1 MRSSSIALNVV
12 VSRVDHSI
20 GWAAKPS
27 GGRLPKEVRVHG
39 VSGTPPT
46 ELLYTNPVTYDQG
59 WDLAKIYERNRDD
72 WDVKAYHWGSL
83 TSKSSLTALWIL
95 LAPFAMANA
104 AGWMSE
110 SPSVWSRAWIR
121 VAGLSLTGI
130 FFVQV
135 ANMTLDVPLNTG
147 LEPTAVKWVFAT
159 ATLAL
164 VLGLGWLSTQS
175 SFKPLT
181 ARERLRHLFS
191 PTIASMNPLL
201 KEPEW
206 DDPAGGCSVVGSR
219 MWSVHSIVHRLR
231 RIHLTFGMAV
241 LAVVVGRAME
251 NPALEIVAMA
261 LAGVMLVALG
271 LTNGPVA
278 NNRVVLVSTGLSTLA
293 GLAILIWGL
302 FVLVGSELGPRV
314 DVSDDLTYEI
324 ALILGVA
331 AGLGLLGELL
341 TSRLRGGWVPL
352 GLLAV
357 ATLIGG
363 TLGLTGAMLV
373 ETYLSESATTA
384 ETFDGGAAFVTVG
397 MLGLVIVSAITFAI
411 ATFFPKPGNDG
422 SRMRRGIL
430 RARLMLGVAGAYG
443 AAFAAVAAWLSCQG
457 AAPGCSH
464 RNLAMPDWVVEDPGN
479 MSVLLGIP
487 FDPTSLLGW
496 AKIVMV
502 AVPALLIVR
511 SIVGGL
517 LNGQESRRQ
526 VGILWDLGSFWPR
539 WFHPLAPP
547 AYGPYAVT
555 RLQTI
560 LSEEKPD
567 VLAAHSQGSL
577 IAAVAMCLADED
589 DRPGLFVTYGSQL
602 GDLYPSLFP
611 AVGLADLVSAT
622 SRQVAGRWINL
633 WRGSDAVGGQVIS
646 ELESRNWEVTTGK
659 GHSRYEL
666 TPEFCAARKA
676 VLTGDLV
683 RPADPVMAR
692 CWEGRQ

>member
-1 MRSSSIALNVV
+1 M
-12 VSRVDHSI
+12 
-20 GWAAKPS
+20 
-27 GGRLPKEVRVHG
+27 
-39 VSGTPPT
+39 SGTPPT
-46 ELLYTNPVTYDQG
+46 ELLYTDPVTYDQG
-59 WDLAKIYERNRDD
+59 WDLAKVYERSRDD

-95 LAPFAMANA
+95 LAPFAMVNA

-110 SPSVWSRAWIR
+110 SPNVWSRAWIR

-147 LEPTAVKWVFAT
+147 LAPAAVKWVFVA
-159 ATLAL
+159 AVLAL
-164 VLGLGWLSTQS
+164 VFGLGWLSTQS

-181 ARERLRHLFS
+181 AKERIRHLFS
-191 PTIASMNPLL
+191 PTVAAMNPLL
-201 KEPEW
+201 KEHEW

-231 RIHLTFGMAV
+231 RIHLTFGMTV
-241 LAVVVGRAME
+241 LALVIGRAVGS
-251 NPALEIVAMA
+251 PALETVAVS
-261 LAGVMLVALG
+261 LAGVMLVTLG
-271 LTNGPVA
+271 LTTGPVA
-278 NNRVVLVSTGLSTLA
+278 TNRPVLALTAISTLA
-293 GLAILIWGL
+293 GLVVLVWGL
-302 FVLVGSELGPRV
+302 FALTGSELGPRV
-314 DVSDDLTYEI
+314 DVSDDLTYEV

-341 TSRLRGGWVPL
+341 TSRLRSGWVPL

-357 ATLIGG
+357 AALIGG

-373 ETYLSESATTA
+373 ETYLSESATTN

-397 MLGLVIVSAITFAI
+397 MLGLVIATAVTFLI

-430 RARLMLGVAGAYG
+430 RARLILGVAGAYG
-443 AAFAAVAAWLSCQG
+443 AAFGAVAAMLSCQG
-457 AAPGCSH
+457 ATPGCGH
-464 RNLAMPDWVVEDPGN
+464 RNIAMPDWVMEDPDN
-479 MSVLLGIP
+479 ISVLLGIP

-502 AVPALLIVR
+502 AVPAVLIVR

-517 LNGQESRRQ
+517 LNGQDTRRQ

-560 LSEEKPD
+560 LSEEKPE
-567 VLAAHSQGSL
+567 VLSAHSQGSV
-577 IAAVAMCLADED
+577 IAAVALCLADED
-589 DRPGLFVTYGSQL
+589 DRPGLLVTYGSQL

-611 AVGLADLVSAT
+611 AVGLADLVTAT
-622 SRQVAGRWINL
+622 SRQVEGRWINL
-633 WRGSDAVGGQVIS
+633 WRGSDAVGGQIVA
-646 ELESRNWEVTTGK
+646 ELETRNWEVTTGD

-666 TPEFCAARKA
+666 TPEFCVARNA
-676 VLTGDLV
+676 FLTGDLS
-683 RPADPVMAR
+683 RPADPDLAG
-692 CWEGRQ
+692 CWGGRTR

>member
-1 MRSSSIALNVV
+1 
-12 VSRVDHSI
+12 
-20 GWAAKPS
+20 
-27 GGRLPKEVRVHG
+27 

-46 ELLYTNPVTYDQG
+46 ELLYTDPVTYDQG
-59 WDLAKIYERNRDD
+59 WDLAKVYERSRDD

-135 ANMTLDVPLNTG
+135 ANMTLDVPVNTG
-147 LEPTAVKWVFAT
+147 LAPTAVKWIFAT
-159 ATLAL
+159 AALAL
-164 VLGLGWLSTQS
+164 VFGLGWLSTQS

-181 ARERLRHLFS
+181 ARERVRHLFS
-191 PTIASMNPLL
+191 PTISSMNPLL

-241 LAVVVGRAME
+241 LALVIGRAVSS
-251 NPALEIVAMA
+251 PVLEMVAVA
-261 LAGVMLVALG
+261 IAGVMLVTLG
-271 LTNGPVA
+271 LTTGPVA
-278 NNRVVLVSTGLSTLA
+278 NNRFVLVLTALSTLA
-293 GLAILIWGL
+293 GLSALILGL
-302 FVLVGSELGPRV
+302 VALVGSELGPRV
-314 DVSDDLTYEI
+314 DVSDTLTYEI

-363 TLGLTGAMLV
+363 TLGLTGSMLV
-373 ETYLSESATTA
+373 ETYLSESATTN

-397 MLGLVIVSAITFAI
+397 MLGLVIVTAVTFVI

-430 RARLMLGVAGAYG
+430 RARLILAVAGVYG
-443 AAFAAVAAWLSCQG
+443 AAFGSVAAMRSCQG
-457 AAPGCSH
+457 ATPGCSH
-464 RNLAMPDWVVEDPGN
+464 RNLAMPDWVVEDTDN
-479 MSVLLGIP
+479 LSVLLGIP
-487 FDPTSLLGW
+487 FDPASLLGW

-517 LNGQESRRQ
+517 LNGQDARRQ

-547 AYGPYAVT
+547 AYGPYAVA

-560 LSEEKPD
+560 LSEEKPE
-567 VLAAHSQGSL
+567 VLSAHSQGSL
-577 IAAVAMCLADED
+577 IAAVALCLAAED
-589 DRPGLFVTYGSQL
+589 DRPGLLVTYGSQL

-611 AVGLADLVSAT
+611 AVGLADLVDAT
-622 SRQVAGRWINL
+622 ARQVEGRWINL
-633 WRGSDAVGGQVIS
+633 WRGSDAVGGQVVS
-646 ELESRNWEVTTGK
+646 RLGTRNWEVTTGT

-666 TPEFCAARKA
+666 TPEFCVARNA
-676 VLTGDLV
+676 VVTGELA
-683 RPADPVMAR
+683 RPADPDMAG
-692 CWEGRQ
+692 CWGGRP